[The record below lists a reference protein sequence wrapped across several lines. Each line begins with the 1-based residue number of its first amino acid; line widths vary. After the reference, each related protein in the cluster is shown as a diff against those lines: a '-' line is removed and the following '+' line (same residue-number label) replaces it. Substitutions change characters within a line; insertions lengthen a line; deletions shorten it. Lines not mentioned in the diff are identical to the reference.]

1 METGRR
7 PHNERDLRIG
17 VRLTDDKLNELRAIA
32 NIRFGGNMST
42 AALTGVELV
51 RIIYGDL
58 STFAATD
65 PSEAL
70 LLYIESQKNR
80 RT

>member
-1 METGRR
+1 METARR
-7 PHNERDLRIG
+7 PHNEKDRRIG

-32 NIRFGGNMST
+32 DMRFGGNMST
-42 AALTGVELV
+42 ATLTGAELV

-70 LLYIESQKNR
+70 SLYIGSQKNK
-80 RT
+80 